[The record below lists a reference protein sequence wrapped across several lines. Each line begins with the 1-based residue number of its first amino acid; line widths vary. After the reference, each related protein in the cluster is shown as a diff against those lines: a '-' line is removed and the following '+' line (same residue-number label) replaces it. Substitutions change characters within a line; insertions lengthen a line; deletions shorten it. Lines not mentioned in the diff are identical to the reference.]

1 MGLIKTVRRLT
12 TLNARLRRFQ
22 GPLEML
28 LQGVRD
34 PRVPITSKAVMIATL
49 AYVASPIDLIPDFI
63 PFIGHLD
70 DMILIPI
77 GVRVAVS
84 LLPAALRPEYR
95 CGSAGFVTPSLILP
109 LLAAAIGRVPLQSSR
124 SRH

>member
-12 TLNARLRRFQ
+12 TLNSRLRRFQ

-77 GVRVAVS
+77 GVKVAVS
-84 LLPAALRPEYR
+84 LLPPALRCEYDAVR
-95 CGSAGFVTPSLILP
+95 RGSPALP
-109 LLAAAIGRVPLQSSR
+109 
-124 SRH
+124 

>member
-12 TLNARLRRFQ
+12 TLNSRLRRFR

-28 LQGVRD
+28 LLGVRD

-63 PFIGHLD
+63 PFVGHLD

-77 GVRVAVS
+77 GVTVAVS
-84 LLPAALRPEYR
+84 LLPPALRNEYDAVR
-95 CGSAGFVTPSLILP
+95 RGSPALP
-109 LLAAAIGRVPLQSSR
+109 
-124 SRH
+124 

>member
-12 TLNARLRRFQ
+12 TLNSRLRRFR

-28 LQGVRD
+28 LLGVRD
-34 PRVPITSKAVMIATL
+34 PRVPLAAKTVMIATL

-63 PFIGHLD
+63 PFVGHFD

-77 GVRVAVS
+77 GVGLAVS
-84 LLPAALRPEYR
+84 LLPQGLKAEYDAVR
-95 CGSAGFVTPSLILP
+95 RGSP
-109 LLAAAIGRVPLQSSR
+109 LSA
-124 SRH
+124 

>member
-1 MGLIKTVRRLT
+1 MGLIKTVRRLS
-12 TLNARLRRFQ
+12 TLNSRLRRFR

-28 LQGVRD
+28 LLGVRD

-63 PFIGHLD
+63 PFVGHLD

-77 GVRVAVS
+77 GVTVAVS
-84 LLPAALRPEYR
+84 LLPPTLRNEYDAVRRGPPALP
-95 CGSAGFVTPSLILP
+95 
-109 LLAAAIGRVPLQSSR
+109 
-124 SRH
+124 

>member
-12 TLNARLRRFQ
+12 TLNSRLRRFR

-28 LQGVRD
+28 LLGVRD

-63 PFIGHLD
+63 PFVGHLD

-77 GVRVAVS
+77 GVTVAVS
-84 LLPAALRPEYR
+84 LLPPALRSEYDAVR
-95 CGSAGFVTPSLILP
+95 RGSPALP
-109 LLAAAIGRVPLQSSR
+109 
-124 SRH
+124 

>member
-12 TLNARLRRFQ
+12 TLNSRLRRFR

-28 LQGVRD
+28 LLGVRD

-63 PFIGHLD
+63 PFVGHLD

-77 GVRVAVS
+77 GVKVAVS
-84 LLPAALRPEYR
+84 LLPRLSGASTDVVRQGSPALP
-95 CGSAGFVTPSLILP
+95 
-109 LLAAAIGRVPLQSSR
+109 
-124 SRH
+124 

>member
-12 TLNARLRRFQ
+12 TLNSRLRRFQ

-77 GVRVAVS
+77 GVTVAVS
-84 LLPAALRPEYR
+84 LLPAALRPEYDAVR
-95 CGSAGFVTPSLILP
+95 RGSLP
-109 LLAAAIGRVPLQSSR
+109 PP
-124 SRH
+124 

>member
-12 TLNARLRRFQ
+12 TLNSRLRRFR

-28 LQGVRD
+28 LLGVRD

-63 PFIGHLD
+63 PFVGHLD

-77 GVRVAVS
+77 GVKVAVS
-84 LLPAALRPEYR
+84 LLPPTLR
-95 CGSAGFVTPSLILP
+95 
-109 LLAAAIGRVPLQSSR
+109 
-124 SRH
+124 

>member
-12 TLNARLRRFQ
+12 TLNSRLRRFR

-28 LQGVRD
+28 LLGVRD

-49 AYVASPIDLIPDFI
+49 AYVASPIDIIPDFI
-63 PFIGHLD
+63 PFVGHLD

-77 GVRVAVS
+77 GVTVAVS
-84 LLPAALRPEYR
+84 LLPPGLRNEYDAVR
-95 CGSAGFVTPSLILP
+95 NGSIIPA
-109 LLAAAIGRVPLQSSR
+109 
-124 SRH
+124 

>member
-12 TLNARLRRFQ
+12 TLNSRLRRFR

-28 LQGVRD
+28 LLGVRD
-34 PRVPITSKAVMIATL
+34 PRVPIAVKAVMVATL

-63 PFIGHLD
+63 PFVGHLD

-77 GVRVAVS
+77 GVMLAVS
-84 LLPAALRPEYR
+84 LLPAGLRNEYDAVR
-95 CGSAGFVTPSLILP
+95 RGLP
-109 LLAAAIGRVPLQSSR
+109 VSG
-124 SRH
+124 

>member
-12 TLNARLRRFQ
+12 TLNSRLRRFR

-28 LQGVRD
+28 LLGVRD

-63 PFIGHLD
+63 PFVGHLD

-77 GVRVAVS
+77 GVKVAVS
-84 LLPAALRPEYR
+84 LLPPTLRCEYDAVRRGSPALP
-95 CGSAGFVTPSLILP
+95 
-109 LLAAAIGRVPLQSSR
+109 
-124 SRH
+124 